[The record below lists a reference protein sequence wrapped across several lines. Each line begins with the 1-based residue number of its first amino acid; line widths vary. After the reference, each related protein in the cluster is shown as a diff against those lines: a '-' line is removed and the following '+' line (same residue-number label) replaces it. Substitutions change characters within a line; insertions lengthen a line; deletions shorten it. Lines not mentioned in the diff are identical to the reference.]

1 MLVPAPRLT
10 LRNAPAALAAFEIPR
25 EAHSAWRERSDRK
38 KVLAF
43 GLPAG
48 GANRQGSLSPTIRR
62 GAAWGSMP
70 RPHHATPPLTCG
82 NAVADFG
89 MSHTILHIG
98 GNSGAGL
105 ATARLLAARGAS
117 LVAMARPLS
126 PLLELEV
133 AVQAFDTA
141 KCMTGEELRPDG
153 GLSSLRAF

>member
-1 MLVPAPRLT
+1 
-10 LRNAPAALAAFEIPR
+10 
-25 EAHSAWRERSDRK
+25 
-38 KVLAF
+38 
-43 GLPAG
+43 
-48 GANRQGSLSPTIRR
+48 
-62 GAAWGSMP
+62 
-70 RPHHATPPLTCG
+70 
-82 NAVADFG
+82 